1 MTALKTGESLLKSPL
16 LLVVVAVLTV
26 VLIIFGFVVLWAL
39 KLLTGVIL
47 ALVLLVISWT
57 LLQTKALPTEKYPWS
72 PLLLVFLPIVGL
84 FGGIYA
90 ERTGAFFVT
99 PLVEKAELITPYYA
113 GEEVQWIQSNPETLL
128 IFLLLICIIAVLI
141 KSGSK

>member
-26 VLIIFGFVVLWAL
+26 VLLIFGFVVLWAL
-39 KLLTGVIL
+39 KLLTGVVL

-84 FGGIYA
+84 FVGVYA

-99 PLVEKAELITPYYA
+99 PLVEKAELITPYYS

-128 IFLLLICIIAVLI
+128 IFVLLICIVAVLI

>member
-1 MTALKTGESLLKSPL
+1 MTALKIDSSILKSPL

-26 VLIIFGFVVLWAL
+26 VLLIFGFVVLWAL
-39 KLLTGVIL
+39 RLLTGVVL

-57 LLQTKALPTEKYPWS
+57 LLQTKTLPAEKYPWS

-84 FGGIYA
+84 FVGVFA

-99 PLVEKAELITPYYA
+99 PLVEKAEMITPYYS
-113 GEEVQWIQSNPETLL
+113 GEEMQWIQSNPEAIL
-128 IFLLLICIIAVLI
+128 IFILLICIAAVLI

>member
-1 MTALKTGESLLKSPL
+1 
-16 LLVVVAVLTV
+16 
-26 VLIIFGFVVLWAL
+26 
-39 KLLTGVIL
+39 
-47 ALVLLVISWT
+47 VLLVISWT

-72 PLLLVFLPIVGL
+72 PLLLVFLPIIGL

>member
-1 MTALKTGESLLKSPL
+1 MTALKVDAGLLKSPL

-26 VLIIFGFVVLWAL
+26 VLLIFGFVVLWAL

-57 LLQTKALPTEKYPWS
+57 LLQTKALPVEKYPWS

-84 FGGIYA
+84 FVGVVS

-99 PLVEKAELITPYYA
+99 PLVEKAEMITPYYS
-113 GEEVQWIQSNPETLL
+113 GEEMQWVQSNPEALL
-128 IFLLLICIIAVLI
+128 IFVLLICIAVVLI